1 MGTYF
6 SILPAITTS
15 YMKLLIYYYLGFNV
29 VSLIKLTLLLLLLL
43 LLLLSLRESK
53 HEKSLITEA
62 I

>member
-29 VSLIKLTLLLLLLL
+29 VSLIKLKLLLL